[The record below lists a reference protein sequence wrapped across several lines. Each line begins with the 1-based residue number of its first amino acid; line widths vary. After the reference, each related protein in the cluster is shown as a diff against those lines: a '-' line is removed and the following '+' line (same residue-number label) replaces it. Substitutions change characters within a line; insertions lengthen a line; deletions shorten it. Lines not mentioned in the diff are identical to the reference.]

1 MDSRENGV
9 GQTDVNIMA
18 IEREGKNAWKEVG

>member
-9 GQTDVNIMA
+9 GQADVDITA